1 VLDNIR
7 CTSDVALTPFIF
19 LTAKSDRASM
29 RYGMELGADDYI
41 SKPFTTE
48 ELLSAIQTQV
58 GIGTQ
63 VRIDL
68 PYGI

>member
-1 VLDNIR
+1 
-7 CTSDVALTPFIF
+7 
-19 LTAKSDRASM
+19 M